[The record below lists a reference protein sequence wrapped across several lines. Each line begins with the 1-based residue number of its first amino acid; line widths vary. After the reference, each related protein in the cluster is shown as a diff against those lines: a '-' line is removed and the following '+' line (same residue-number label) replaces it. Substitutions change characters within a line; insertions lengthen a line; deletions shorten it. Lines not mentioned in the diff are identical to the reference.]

1 MAFPSHYFG
10 CTQERKKEK
19 KEEELESKR
28 QTAIKKVFFP
38 FPQPKVVVSS
48 SLSALADGLGCPK
61 VPVLRDAR

>member
-38 FPQPKVVVSS
+38 FPPAQS
-48 SLSALADGLGCPK
+48 GG
-61 VPVLRDAR
+61 VLFSQIGRAHV